1 MKSRLFVA
9 ALAVATF
16 AVIGSLRAAEKVDL
30 KCPVS
35 GKAIDAD
42 KTVAFHGGEVAFCCE
57 KCPAAFAKNQKKYA
71 GKANLQLVQSKQLK
85 QVKCP
90 LTGRPMNPTKVV
102 KLAGVEI
109 NVCCGN
115 CLGKANKLASDNE
128 KIDLLLSKP
137 KKGSFVATKE

>member
-42 KTVAFHGGEVAFCCE
+42 QTVAFNGGEVAFCCE
-57 KCPAAFAKNQKKYA
+57 NCPKAFAKNQKKFA

-85 QVKCP
+85 QIKCP

-115 CLGKANKLASDNE
+115 CLAKVNKLASNNE
-128 KIDLLLSKP
+128 KIDLLLSNT
-137 KKGSFVATKE
+137 KKGFEIAKK